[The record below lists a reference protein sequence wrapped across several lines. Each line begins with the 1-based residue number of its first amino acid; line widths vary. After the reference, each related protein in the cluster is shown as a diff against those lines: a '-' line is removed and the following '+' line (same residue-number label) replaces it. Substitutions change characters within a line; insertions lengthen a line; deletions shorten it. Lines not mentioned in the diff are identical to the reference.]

1 MNYIILSILFGLI
14 PILQIFIKG
23 WLFFGISLILY
34 IISYQLLKNKGKK
47 LFSFLAGT
55 ILGSE
60 AIALLFGFTNFFIL
74 FYLIVVSGIFLVAAN
89 EEKKIDMIKEYIN
102 NNNFDT
108 KKWKYYHLFFGRGEI
123 TSLEEVG
130 KLLSA
135 TFAIGENN
143 IAYSFKMPN
152 GDYFKNIISKKDI
165 EEYNLYDIK
174 GKQEIYYV
182 KMQDLFLPNRR
193 LRTLHKPYLESFCLT
208 ISTKDGEIISFYEE
222 PDVLQKI
229 VKELD
234 EL

>member
-1 MNYIILSILFGLI
+1 MNYLVLSIIFGLI
-14 PILQIFIKG
+14 PLIQVFIKG
-23 WLFFGISLILY
+23 WLFFGVSLIAF
-34 IISYQLLKNKGKK
+34 IIFYQILKLKGKRV
-47 LFSFLAGT
+47 FSFLAGT
-55 ILGSE
+55 IIASE
-60 AIALLFGFTNFFIL
+60 AIAMLFGFTNFFVL
-74 FYLIVVSGIFLVAAN
+74 FYLLVVSGIFLVAAN
-89 EEKKIDMIKEYIN
+89 EENKIDILKEHIRL
-102 NNNFDT
+102 NNFNND
-108 KKWKYYHLFFGRGEI
+108 KWKYYHLFFGRGEI
-123 TSLEEVG
+123 TSIEEAG
-130 KLLSA
+130 KLLPSV
-135 TFAIGENN
+135 FAIGENS
-143 IAYSFKMPN
+143 IAFSFKMPN